1 MCDNNKERYVIVRF
15 MDDNS
20 NSSKLLDLVPLS
32 WVHGDEENGYT
43 CLYPGSC
50 DYEHMDSWLLSLKE
64 PEQHWESFTIEVIAY
79 AKDLKQGKRRL
90 KRAFKSDEIK
100 CTDDGCDDEGQPI
113 KMSTDALE
121 ERLNAVKPLKHWSK
135 PSSASVNS
143 ASVNQPKTKNNSGIC
158 STDEPTEHTVKIID
172 VPVLEPISGNVFVQ
186 KEYIDHK
193 FEQLQEEIL
202 SKIKSAKRSILYDLD
217 KKINE
222 IKHTIVLNSP
232 TGNTAQGGVEKIKSD
247 LEIILPPVTLEDF
260 LQLENLLINSE
271 SKRESLMSLFR
282 ILIAGDVVVKDSI
295 AKTLESVMVKA
306 VELQYS
312 GTGKVI
318 KGHGKRNF
326 SATNTYLCLRG
337 KINIF

>member
-15 MDDNS
+15 MDYNS
-20 NSSKLLDLVPLS
+20 NSSRLLDLVPLS

-100 CTDDGCDDEGQPI
+100 CTDEDGCDKGQPI

-121 ERLNAVKPLKHWSK
+121 ERLNAVKPLKHWR
-135 PSSASVNS
+135 
-143 ASVNQPKTKNNSGIC
+143 IC
-158 STDEPTEHTVKIID
+158 STDKPTEQTVKIMDI
-172 VPVLEPISGNVFVQ
+172 PVLEPISENVFVQ

-193 FEQLQEEIL
+193 FEQQQKAIL
-202 SKIKSAKRSILYDLD
+202 SKIMSAKRSILYDLD
-217 KKINE
+217 NKINE
-222 IKHTIVLNSP
+222 IKRTIVLNSP
-232 TGNTAQGGVEKIKSD
+232 TGNTAQGGVEKIKND
-247 LEIILPPVTLEDF
+247 LEIILPTVTLENNF
-260 LQLENLLINSE
+260 LKLENLLMNSE
-271 SKRESLMSLFR
+271 SKRELLMTLFR
-282 ILIAGDVVVKDSI
+282 ILIAGDTVVKDSI

-312 GTGKVI
+312 GTGKRSPIAGPVMAAI
-318 KGHGKRNF
+318 ITPILVSWGPVLGQNKTISKTLYGM
-326 SATNTYLCLRG
+326 
-337 KINIF
+337 